1 MKLFRNKFFLI
12 CLCVALILV
21 IVPSAFSVMGYHSLA
36 KDIVGTVTFPVRWCI
51 TAIADGFSGF
61 GTYFRGVDALSEENE
76 SLRAELDAMKDR
88 LDEAE
93 LLEGENERL
102 RAYLGMK
109 KKYPS
114 FTMEEGRVVSHSA
127 GNYITTFT
135 LDCGSMHGIE
145 VNMPVVTADGIVG
158 QVSEVGLNWCM
169 VSTLIETATSV
180 GAYLP
185 RSGVRGIVSG
195 DYSMRYD
202 GVCKIEYMDSEADI
216 QIGDRVVSDGM
227 SSVYPADLEIGHV
240 ISVEINEYTRTP
252 VATVQPSVDLSSLE
266 WVMVITGYEK
276 GELDGYEEED
286 GVED

>member
-1 MKLFRNKFFLI
+1 MKLFRNKFFLV
-12 CLCVALILV
+12 CLCIALILA
-21 IVPSAFSVMGYHSLA
+21 IVPSVFSLMGYQSLA
-36 KDIVGTVTFPVRWCI
+36 KNIVGTVTFPVRWCI
-51 TAIADGFSGF
+51 TAVADGFAGF
-61 GTYFRGVDALSEENE
+61 GTYFQSVDALVEENE
-76 SLRAELDAMKDR
+76 KLRRELDAMQER
-88 LDEAE
+88 LEEAE

-114 FTMEEGRVVSHSA
+114 FQMEEGRVVSYSS

-135 LDCGSMHGIE
+135 LDRGSMQGIE
-145 VNMPVVTADGIVG
+145 VNMPVVTLDGIVG
-158 QVSEVGLNWCM
+158 QVTAVGMNWCM

-185 RSGVRGIVSG
+185 RSGVRGVVSG

-202 GVCKIEYMDSEADI
+202 GVCKIEYVDPDADI
-216 QIGDRVVSDGM
+216 RVGDKVVSDGM
-227 SSVYPADLEIGHV
+227 SSVYPANLEIGYV
-240 ISVEINEYTRTP
+240 TAVEINEYTRTP

-276 GELDGYEEED
+276 EQIDGYEEE
-286 GVED
+286 ERE